1 MTAATTNPEER
12 PVSTVS
18 TSSTPSTA
26 AAPASEAAAAHASQ
40 FALLSQR
47 RFAPFFA
54 TQFLGAAN
62 DNVFKY
68 AFTLLVTYHAAQFT
82 TLAPALAVNLI
93 AGVFILPFLLFSATS
108 GQLADKFDKAR
119 LMQLV
124 KLMEVAIMLLGAVG
138 FWWHSF
144 PVLLACTFLMGLHST
159 LFGPVK
165 YAYLPQVLRGGE
177 IVGGNGLVEMGTFVA
192 ILVGTIVAGT
202 LVEAGPNGHLYAA
215 ATCVALALAGLATSL
230 AIPAAPS
237 ADPRLSIDWNPLRV
251 TWANVQVARRERAV
265 FLSLLGISWLWFFG
279 AVFLTQFP
287 QFARETLGGA
297 PAVATLLLAVF
308 SVGIG
313 LGSLLC
319 EKMSRGQVEIGLVP
333 FGAIGMTVFTVDL
346 YLAVQ
351 GLPRAQAQTA
361 AQFLAHAP
369 HWRVLADLFLLSMF
383 AGFYSVPLYALIQTR
398 GEKTHKARIIAA
410 NNILN
415 SLFLI
420 LAAAMSALV
429 LGPLGGSIPQLFLL
443 TALLNALVAIYIFTL
458 VPEFLLRFLSWLLVS
473 VAYRMDKRGTERIPA
488 EGAALIVAN
497 HVSFVDALV
506 LMATSPRPIRFVMD
520 VGIFRIP
527 VMRWLFR
534 QAKAIPIASAK
545 AVPALMERA
554 FERVSAEL
562 RDGQLVCIFPEGRI
576 TDTGEL
582 YPFRPG
588 VMRILERD
596 PVPVVPIA
604 LQGLWGSFFSRQGGA
619 AMRRPFRRGLF
630 SRIGVHV
637 GRVLP
642 PDDVE
647 PAALQAEVAT
657 LRGDWK

>member
-1 MTAATTNPEER
+1 LHD
-12 PVSTVS
+12 S
-18 TSSTPSTA
+18 
-26 AAPASEAAAAHASQ
+26 HASQ
-40 FALLSQR
+40 FALLGQR

-82 TLAPALAVNLI
+82 RLEPALAVNLI
-93 AGVFILPFLLFSATS
+93 AALFILPFLLFSATS
-108 GQLADKFDKAR
+108 GQLADKLDKAR
-119 LMQLV
+119 LMQGV
-124 KLMEVAIMLLGAVG
+124 KALEVAIMLLGAYG
-138 FWWHSF
+138 FWARSF
-144 PVLLACTFLMGLHST
+144 EVLLACVFLMGLHST

-192 ILVGTIVAGT
+192 ILIGTIAAGT
-202 LVEAGPNGHLYAA
+202 LVEAGPHGPVYATA
-215 ATCVALALAGLATSL
+215 VCVALALAGLATSL
-230 AIPAAPS
+230 AIPSAPS
-237 ADPRLSIDWNPLRV
+237 AAPGLRVDWNPLRV
-251 TWANVQVARRERAV
+251 TWETVLVARRERAV

-287 QFARETLGGA
+287 QFAQQVLGGS

-308 SVGIG
+308 SIGIG
-313 LGSLLC
+313 TGSLLC

-333 FGAIGMTVFTVDL
+333 FGAIGMTLFTVDL
-346 YLAVQ
+346 YFAVR
-351 GLPRAQAQTA
+351 GLPVVQEQTA
-361 AQFLAHAP
+361 TQFLAHSA
-369 HWRVLADLFLLSMF
+369 HWRVLADLALLSMF

-398 GEKTHKARIIAA
+398 GEATHKARIIAA

-415 SLFLI
+415 ALFLI
-420 LAAAMSALV
+420 LAAALSAAV
-429 LGPLGGSIPQLFLL
+429 LGPLGLSIPRLFLI

-473 VAYRMDKRGTERIPA
+473 VLYRMDKRGTERIPV

-506 LMATSPRPIRFVMD
+506 LMAVSPRPIRFVMD

-527 VMRWLFR
+527 VMSWLFR

-545 AVPALMERA
+545 ADPALMERA
-554 FERVSAEL
+554 FARVSEEL

-588 VMRILERD
+588 VTRILERD

-619 AMRRPFRRGLF
+619 AMTRPFRRGLF
-630 SRIGVHV
+630 SRIGINV
-637 GRVLP
+637 GAQV
-642 PDDVE
+642 
-647 PAALQAEVAT
+647 AAPQAQPEHLQGAVAV
-657 LRGDWK
+657 LRGDWR

>member
-1 MTAATTNPEER
+1 LP
-12 PVSTVS
+12 
-18 TSSTPSTA
+18 SS
-26 AAPASEAAAAHASQ
+26 HASQ
-40 FALLSQR
+40 FALLAQR

-62 DNVFKY
+62 DNIFKY

-93 AGVFILPFLLFSATS
+93 AALFILPFLLFSATS
-108 GQLADKFDKAR
+108 GQLADKLDKAR
-119 LMQLV
+119 LMQAV
-124 KLMEVAIMLLGAVG
+124 KVLEVAIMLLGAWG
-138 FWWHSF
+138 FWARSF
-144 PVLLACTFLMGLHST
+144 EVLLACVFLMGLHST

-192 ILVGTIVAGT
+192 ILAGTLTAGT
-202 LVEAGPNGHLYAA
+202 LVEAGANGPLYAA
-215 ATCVALALAGLATSL
+215 AVCVALALAGLATSL
-230 AIPAAPS
+230 AIPPAPS
-237 ADPRLSIDWNPLRV
+237 AAPGLRVDWNPLRV
-251 TWANVQVARRERAV
+251 TWATVQVARRERAV

-287 QFARETLGGA
+287 QFAQQTLGGS

-313 LGSLLC
+313 VGSLLC

-346 YLAVQ
+346 YVAVQ
-351 GLPRAQAQTA
+351 GLPAAQGQTA
-361 AQFLAHAP
+361 AQFLAHAA
-369 HWRVLADLFLLSMF
+369 HWRVLADLALLSMF

-398 GEKTHKARIIAA
+398 GEATHKARIIAA

-415 SLFLI
+415 ALFLI
-420 LAAAMSALV
+420 LSAGLAAAA
-429 LGPLGGSIPQLFLL
+429 LGPLGLSIPQLFLL
-443 TALLNALVAIYIFTL
+443 VALLNALVAIYIFTL

-473 VAYRMDKRGTERIPA
+473 VFYRVDKRGTERIPA
-488 EGAALIVAN
+488 EGPALIVAN

-506 LMATSPRPIRFVMD
+506 IMAVSPRPIRFVMD

-527 VMRWLFR
+527 VLSWLFR

-545 AVPALMERA
+545 VDPVLMERA
-554 FERVSAEL
+554 FARVSEEL

-576 TDTGEL
+576 TDNGEL

-588 VMRILERD
+588 VTRILERD
-596 PVPVVPIA
+596 PVAVVPIA
-604 LQGLWGSFFSRQGGA
+604 LQGLWGSFFSRRGGA
-619 AMRRPFRRGLF
+619 AMTRPFRRGLF
-630 SRIGVHV
+630 NRIGINV
-637 GRVLP
+637 GAL
-642 PDDVE
+642 VE
-647 PAALQAEVAT
+647 PVAALPESLHAQVAS
-657 LRGDWK
+657 LRGDWR